1 MADRQQGGGV
11 RFLCLRHGESANV
24 VDGLAGA
31 LPLAPL
37 TARGREQATTAGR
50 ALRDQGVDQGVVRVC
65 ASTALR
71 ARETARLVAAELG
84 PGAAQEVLAL
94 PELVEVGLGREE
106 GSADPAVRART
117 AAVLHA
123 WVVGQDLDA
132 RVADG
137 ENGHQVAARVRRAFD
152 GLADG
157 FAGGLADGFAGGLA
171 GGTVVVVGHVA
182 SLTAGLGLLCGLGAR
197 VWGTPLA
204 HAAPFEVHRGD
215 DGRWVCPSWPG
226 AAEAGR

>member
-37 TARGREQATTAGR
+37 TARGREQATAAGR
-50 ALRDQGVDQGVVRVC
+50 ALRDQGVVRVC

-137 ENGHQVAARVRRAFD
+137 ENGHQVAARIRRAFD

-157 FAGGLADGFAGGLA
+157 FADGFA

-204 HAAPFEVHRGD
+204 HAAPFEVHRGN